1 MLPLIAPYLHELA
14 QLPQYLAVIFPFFAV
29 LAYGYACFKQHS
41 LLTSWRDIR
50 EAIFPAAVY
59 KNPTVRFDM
68 SIFLLQLLLV
78 TPAAGYVGSLY
89 TADRFAKILAGAHA
103 AQAASPSLIHTL
115 IATIV
120 QVFAAEIL
128 GTFGAFIFHYA
139 GHKTALFWSLHKV
152 HHSAEALS
160 PFTVARGHP
169 LDTLLGE
176 SVSFVWRTLVVGEA
190 LYLTGGHFT
199 PAALTI
205 ITIMAIASLIQ
216 GALNH
221 SHVPL
226 SYGWINR
233 IWVGPTFHHLHHSA
247 ELKHRDRNF
256 GGGVPVW
263 DWLFGTMYLPAP
275 GETYG
280 LGLNDHE
287 VGERNPHNTFKGY
300 LLDPMVEFGRELG
313 RLIGALFPSPL
324 RGGVWGGGETPT
336 PRIGG

>member
-1 MLPLIAPYLHELA
+1 MLPPAIAPYLHELA
-14 QLPQYLAVIFPFFAV
+14 QLPQYLAVIFPFFAA
-29 LAYGYACFKQHS
+29 LAYGYACLRTRT
-41 LLTSWRDIR
+41 LLRSWSEIR
-50 EAIFPAAVY
+50 EAIVPAQVY
-59 KNPTVRFDM
+59 RCSTVRFDM
-68 SIFLLQLLLV
+68 SIFPMQLLLV

-89 TADRFAKILAGAHA
+89 TAERFATILAGPHPAPTAAPGLAHA
-103 AQAASPSLIHTL
+103 L
-115 IATIV
+115 IATAV

-139 GHKTALFWSLHKV
+139 GHKTPLFWSLHKV

-190 LYLTGGHFT
+190 LYLTGGRFT
-199 PAALTI
+199 PAALAI
-205 ITIMAIASLIQ
+205 ISILAIASLVQ

-226 SYGWINR
+226 SYGWFNR

-256 GGGVPVW
+256 GGGIPVW
-263 DWLFGTMYLPAP
+263 DWLFGTMYLPDP
-275 GETYG
+275 NETYD
-280 LGLNDHE
+280 LGLNEHE
-287 VGERNPHNTFKGY
+287 IGERNPHNSFKGY
-300 LLDPMVEFGRELG
+300 LLDPMVEFARELAKLLG
-313 RLIGALFPSPL
+313 GALAPAPKSRSAVRP
-324 RGGVWGGGETPT
+324 PA
-336 PRIGG
+336 